1 MTDAQVAAAL
11 LVLLL
16 LTTWAYDRRYR
27 DMAKKGKS
35 GKGKG
40 GKKC

>member
-11 LVLLL
+11 LILLL

-27 DMAKKGKS
+27 DMAKGKG